1 MAAVATVVTIYATI
15 DVATDVTTTIVLAIV
30 ELIVSTSS
38 IRVDSDLAI
47 EQWCLGAV
55 QFLIC

>member
-1 MAAVATVVTIYATI
+1 MAAVATVVTIDATI
-15 DVATDVTTTIVLAIV
+15 DGATDVTTTIVLAIV

-47 EQWCLGAV
+47 EQ
-55 QFLIC
+55 